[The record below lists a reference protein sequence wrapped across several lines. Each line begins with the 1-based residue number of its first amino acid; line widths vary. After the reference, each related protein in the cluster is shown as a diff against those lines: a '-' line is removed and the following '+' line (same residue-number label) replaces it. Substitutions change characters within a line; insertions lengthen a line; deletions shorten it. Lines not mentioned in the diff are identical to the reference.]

1 MRGRLRSSQ
10 NKSEG
15 ANEGDVSLLPNGKEI
30 LDYEDTTGYVGGK
43 IAYFDM
49 CSVMDLN
56 LLEMEAMIAEV
67 GIVGEKVDLWLF
79 VSSNMPAYS
88 GEQWDS
94 SESDC
99 PKLKKKPRRIPPP
112 NPPYRARKRGR
123 YSMLRGLYKNT
134 PETPVIID
142 GDEEMV
148 EVEKKV
154 EEKCPDKGKKKQ
166 IEEDYP
172 DKGKKKQVEEEPVAK
187 SKRKKCKS
195 VAKSKGK
202 RKEKTVEDVQVEEK
216 DQPAKEDVQD
226 VHEESPVEEKE
237 QPANEENV
245 ENVQDAV
252 QSPVEENLEENL
264 EEDFEEN
271 FEDANA
277 NADEGVKKEVK
288 DGSDEEYDPDDASE
302 SSQSTYD
309 SEVERMTISSCD
321 EQGEK
326 IP

>member
-1 MRGRLRSSQ
+1 
-10 NKSEG
+10 
-15 ANEGDVSLLPNGKEI
+15 
-30 LDYEDTTGYVGGK
+30 
-43 IAYFDM
+43 
-49 CSVMDLN
+49 
-56 LLEMEAMIAEV
+56 
-67 GIVGEKVDLWLF
+67 
-79 VSSNMPAYS
+79 MPAYS
-88 GEQWDS
+88 GEQWDFSYTQMAIDQRIERIEDIRVEVEEKLNDTKEEVSAEDEQNSFHGDSSNMDS

-99 PKLKKKPRRIPPP
+99 PKPKKKPKRIPPP

-148 EVEKKV
+148 EGDDKCPAKGKKKKVEKKV

-166 IEEDYP
+166 IEEDCP
-172 DKGKKKQVEEEPVAK
+172 DKRKKKQVEEEPVAK

-252 QSPVEENLEENL
+252 QSPVEENLEENF
-264 EEDFEEN
+264 EEDFEENFEEN

-277 NADEGVKKEVK
+277 NTDEGVKKEVK

-309 SEVERMTISSCD
+309 SEVERMAISSCD
-321 EQGEK
+321 EQGGK